1 MSGILGENSDWW
13 VVAEGGAGRGRE
25 GFPAWH
31 VASMQAGGHPGYEC
45 VSKGRCCGNYS
56 LEFLFSFFNFVS
68 SGPAH
73 HASSLSFS
81 SLAFWKLYIFF
92 YFESPYP
99 FPFPFPSR
107 KFLVCLSHIF
117 FFSFFNYFIFYA
129 WEPYG
134 GEFVWSLGLNF
145 IRLMQMF
152 NS

>member
-1 MSGILGENSDWW
+1 MMSGILGENSDWW

-73 HASSLSFS
+73 HASSL
-81 SLAFWKLYIFF
+81 AFWKLYIFF
-92 YFESPYP
+92 FNLSLHIH
-99 FPFPFPSR
+99 FHFH
-107 KFLVCLSHIF
+107 LVN
-117 FFSFFNYFIFYA
+117 FSFAYLIFS
-129 WEPYG
+129 
-134 GEFVWSLGLNF
+134 FSLFLIILFFMHEN
-145 IRLMQMF
+145 RTAVSL
-152 NS
+152 SDR